1 MNFLAVLIATS
12 ALLAQK
18 APPPAVFPLESL
30 HVEGNKKLT
39 AETILEVAA
48 LKIGEPVIRTDFDQA
63 RRRLLATGAFQSVA
77 YEFKPSMDA
86 KGVDG
91 LIHVVEV
98 EYWFPYRFEDLP
110 ASDEALRA
118 MLRKQ
123 ESILGDRIP
132 ATKEVIDRYTD
143 AIHEFLG
150 GKVEVVGKV
159 MSDVPDQPAIVFR
172 PPSARP
178 NIAEVHFVGNEVL
191 PAAAL
196 VHSLTPVAVGVPY
209 SDATMQELLDSSTR
223 LMYEERGRVGVTFP
237 KLEVVK
243 SAKVDGV
250 SVTITVKEGD
260 SYNLGSVKV
269 LGVPPDEEYSI
280 RNIAKWR
287 SGDIANLEL
296 IRDGAKK
303 IADRL
308 KNDGYLNASA
318 KTDRTVHEN
327 NHTVDAVIT
336 VTPGSHGQAD
346 HRRARSIDRAAN
358 PQGLDYE
365 PGRGVSAGLSG
376 PLPERPARARRVRKS
391 RRDARREKH
400 QRENED
406 RRRDA
411 LLRRGEAER
420 EDRREAA
427 GRTRRMAALLNRQL
441 RHVAGDSIGLHRYI
455 LDTGGRIRR
464 DLHVDLI
471 QADEARREAGKNFGR
486 VHAADADYGR
496 YGGIR

>member
-1 MNFLAVLIATS
+1 
-12 ALLAQK
+12 
-18 APPPAVFPLESL
+18 
-30 HVEGNKKLT
+30 
-39 AETILEVAA
+39 
-48 LKIGEPVIRTDFDQA
+48 VIRTDFDQA

-336 VTPGSHGQAD
+336 VTPGSQYRMGKLT
-346 HRRARSIDRAAN
+346 IE
-358 PQGLDYE
+358 GLDLLTE
-365 PGRGVSAGLSG
+365 PQIRKAWIMNPGAAYQPDYPDRFLKDLREQGVFENLGETRAEKNINEKTKIVDVTLYFGAAKPKEKTGVKLPGGRGGW
-376 PLPERPARARRVRKS
+376 PL
-391 RRDARREKH
+391 
-400 QRENED
+400 
-406 RRRDA
+406 
-411 LLRRGEAER
+411 
-420 EDRREAA
+420 
-427 GRTRRMAALLNRQL
+427 
-441 RHVAGDSIGLHRYI
+441 Y
-455 LDTGGRIRR
+455 
-464 DLHVDLI
+464 
-471 QADEARREAGKNFGR
+471 
-486 VHAADADYGR
+486 
-496 YGGIR
+496 